1 MKQHVI
7 VTKEVKEV
15 KQERLDRIRKL
26 IAESADGITLKNISI
41 ETNIPIETA
50 RKYVK
55 ELVETDY
62 IYRKR
67 TDGPRGA
74 YAYFWKEGGDEE
86 DSDVAVSES
95 GVEKDPDSQVKCGRF
110 CKPGDVVYV
119 SSRKG
124 EGQFFRYLVIT
135 SWEKKATILCV
146 FPESYKLINLNDPNY
161 ICIGA
166 DPETGK
172 NLFAD
177 ITNVCQRRYDQFGE
191 RLFHVNKED
200 MELVLKRLGRS
211 MHIPMKVDVDE
222 TVVSLRTAAT
232 KLEAENDELKA
243 KINEA
248 NHYREEELNDLF
260 SQNTRL
266 NAELDQLRDYNQE
279 LLDMINHRD
288 GSSSEY
294 DSDYVEK
301 LESKYGESLITLSRV
316 TALRDAYKEH
326 YEFLQKLLLL
336 PLKEDFNEGRK
347 ERTKADRRRFQKT

>member
-1 MKQHVI
+1 MQRVK
-7 VTKEVKEV
+7 VTKEVKEA

-26 IAESADGITLKNISI
+26 IAGSANGITLKDISVR
-41 ETNIPIETA
+41 TSIPIETA

-55 ELVETDY
+55 QLVETDY

-74 YAYFWKEGGDEE
+74 YAYFWKVDDDGE
-86 DSDVAVSES
+86 DANVAVSES
-95 GVEKDPDSQVKCGRF
+95 GVEKEPDSQVKCGKF

-119 SSRKG
+119 SSREG

-135 SWEKKATILCV
+135 SWEKKATIVCV
-146 FPESYKLINLNDPNY
+146 FPESYNKINLNDPNY
-161 ICIGA
+161 ICIGT
-166 DPETGK
+166 DPETGE

-177 ITNVCQRRYDQFGE
+177 ITNVCQRRYGQFGQ
-191 RLFHVNKED
+191 RLFHVAKED
-200 MELVLKRLGRS
+200 MELVLNRLGRS
-211 MHIPMKVDVDE
+211 MHIPMKADVNE

-279 LLDMINHRD
+279 LLDIINHRKEA
-288 GSSSEY
+288 SSEY

-301 LESKYGESLITLSRV
+301 LESKYGESLIVISRT
-316 TALRDAYKEH
+316 TALKDAYKEH
-326 YEFLQKLLLL
+326 YEFLQKLL
-336 PLKEDFNEGRK
+336 LKEDFNEGRK
-347 ERTKADRRRFQKT
+347 ERTKADRRRPQKA

>member
-74 YAYFWKEGGDEE
+74 YAYFWKEDDDEE
-86 DSDVAVSES
+86 DTNVAVSES
-95 GVEKDPDSQVKCGRF
+95 GVEKEPDSQVKCGKF

-161 ICIGA
+161 ICIGS
-166 DPETGK
+166 DPESGET
-172 NLFAD
+172 LYAD
-177 ITNVCQRRYDQFGE
+177 ITNVCQRRHDQFGQ

-200 MELVLKRLGRS
+200 MELVLNRLGRS

-222 TVVSLRTAAT
+222 TVVALRTAAT

-243 KINEA
+243 KIDEV
-248 NHYREEELNDLF
+248 YT
-260 SQNTRL
+260 QNGRL
-266 NAELDQLRDYNQE
+266 NTELDQLREYNQE

-288 GSSSEY
+288 GTSSEY
-294 DSDYVEK
+294 DGDYVEK
-301 LESKYGESLITLSRV
+301 LEAKYGESLITLSRI

-336 PLKEDFNEGRK
+336 PLKEEFNEGRK

>member
-1 MKQHVI
+1 MKKHVI

-26 IAESADGITLKNISI
+26 IAESTSGITLKNISI

-67 TDGPRGA
+67 TDGPRSA
-74 YAYFWKEGGDEE
+74 YAYFWKEGDGEE
-86 DSDVAVSES
+86 GTDVAVSES
-95 GVEKDPDSQVKCGRF
+95 GVEKEPDSQVKCGKF

-119 SSRKG
+119 SSREG

-135 SWEKKATILCV
+135 SWEKKATIVCV
-146 FPESYKLINLNDPNY
+146 FPESYNKINLNDPNY
-161 ICIGA
+161 ICIGT
-166 DPETGK
+166 DPETGE

-177 ITNVCQRRYDQFGE
+177 ITNVCQRRYGQFGQ
-191 RLFHVNKED
+191 RLFHVAKED
-200 MELVLKRLGRS
+200 MELVLNRLGRS
-211 MHIPMKVDVDE
+211 MHIPMKADVNE